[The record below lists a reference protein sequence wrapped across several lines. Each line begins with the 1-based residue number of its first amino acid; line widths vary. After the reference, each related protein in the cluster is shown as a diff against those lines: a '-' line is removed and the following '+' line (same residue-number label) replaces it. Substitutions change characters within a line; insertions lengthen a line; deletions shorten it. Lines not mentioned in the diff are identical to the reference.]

1 MATSGTTT
9 FDLAIDEIVEEA
21 YERCGIQTNSGY
33 NLAKARRSL
42 NVLFSDWGNRGVHLF
57 KIQLNATALVG
68 SQSQYET
75 ASGCNDV
82 LEAFLSNNA
91 TTVNPGSGTTDIS
104 ITKIDRSTYAA
115 LPNKGSTGTPSQ
127 YYVQRVS
134 KGNTTLPLINLYLTP
149 DASTY
154 THLKYFSVQR
164 IEDAGAF
171 TNTADVPFRWLPCM
185 VSGLAFYLSQ
195 KYVPERTEQLKLYY
209 EDEIKRALDE
219 DGSRSSTFITP
230 AQYYPTVT

>member
-57 KIQLNATALVG
+57 KIQLNATALVD
-68 SQSQYET
+68 SQSQYAT

-82 LEAFLSNNA
+82 LEAFISNNA
-91 TTVNPGSGTTDIS
+91 TIVNPASTTTDIS

-115 LPNKGSTGTPSQ
+115 LPNKGATGTPSQ

>member
-1 MATSGTTT
+1 MASSGTTT
-9 FDLAIDEIVEEA
+9 FDLQIDEIVEEA

-33 NLAKARRSL
+33 DLKKARRSL

-57 KIQLNATALVG
+57 KIQLNVAALASG
-68 SQSQYET
+68 TSQYQT
-75 ASGCNDV
+75 ASGCSDV
-82 LEAFLSNNA
+82 LEAFISNNA
-91 TTVNPGSGTTDIS
+91 TLVDRASTTTDIS

-115 LPNKGSTGTPSQ
+115 IPNKGATGTPSQ

-134 KGNTTLPLINLYLTP
+134 KADTTLPLITLFLTP

-154 THLKYFSVQR
+154 THLKYFSIQR
-164 IEDAGAF
+164 IDDAGAF

-185 VSGLAFYLSQ
+185 ISGLAFYVSQ
-195 KYVPERTEQLKLYY
+195 KYTPERTEQLKLYY
-209 EDEIKRALDE
+209 EDELKRALDE

>member
-1 MATSGTTT
+1 MASSGTTT
-9 FDLAIDEIVEEA
+9 FDLQIDEIVEEA
-21 YERCGIQTNSGY
+21 YERCGIQTNLGY

-57 KIQLNATALVG
+57 KIQLNATALSSGV
-68 SQSQYET
+68 SQYAS

-82 LEAFLSNNA
+82 LEAFISNNA
-91 TTVNPGSGTTDIS
+91 TLVNPASTTTDIS
-104 ITKIDRSTYAA
+104 ISKIDRSTYAA
-115 LPNKGSTGTPSQ
+115 IPNKGATGTPSQ

-134 KGNTTLPLINLYLTP
+134 KGNTTLPLISLFLTP

-154 THLKYFSVQR
+154 THLKYFSIQR
-164 IEDAGAF
+164 IDDVGGF